1 MKLLLLTYT
10 NHPRN
15 LYKDFI
21 SKFIMV
27 FKKLRKAFSGS
38 DDEEGEEYLE
48 IDLGQNKKDE
58 NKVLVKLFSL
68 KQYDDVNDVL
78 NALREGYTITIIDIK
93 VLRQKDSIEL
103 KRAISK
109 IKKTIDALEGS
120 IAGFG
125 ENIVIATPSFAKV
138 FKEPEKQSQR
148 KKEKLD
154 FY

>member
-1 MKLLLLTYT
+1 MAFERIK
-10 NHPRN
+10 R
-15 LYKDFI
+15 
-21 SKFIMV
+21 
-27 FKKLRKAFSGS
+27 AFSGS
-38 DDEEGEEYLE
+38 DDDEGEEYLE
-48 IDLGQNKKDE
+48 IDLGQDKKDE

-78 NALREGYTITIIDIK
+78 NALREGYTITVIDIK

-125 ENIVIATPSFAKV
+125 ENMVIATPSFAKV
-138 FKEPEKQSQR
+138 FKEPEKQTQH
-148 KKEKLD
+148 KKERLD